1 MSASSVNVK
10 VLFFAS
16 SREAAGCPSAEIV
29 VTSSTTT
36 TTSSNGDVHAAA
48 TAPSTNTPN
57 TADLRRKLAEIYP
70 NLAPLVTDED
80 SITLALNEEYVP
92 AGEVLDLKN
101 GDTVALIP
109 PISGG

>member
-1 MSASSVNVK
+1 MPTSKTMSGGASVKVK

-16 SREAAGCPSAEIV
+16 SREAAGCSSTDISVTRESSSGGNDD
-29 VTSSTTT
+29 TSS
-36 TTSSNGDVHAAA
+36 SS
-48 TAPSTNTPN
+48 PS
-57 TADLRRKLAEIYP
+57 TADLRRILAETYP
-70 NLAPLVTDED
+70 KLAPLVMDEG

-92 AGEVLDLKN
+92 AGEVLSLRD